1 MQLLFL
7 SHISEDPAN
16 GVWKKINAQVKS
28 LRAMGYQVDFTYIN
42 TLGQLVIETGSS
54 RADFPLLHRYLCFY
68 KLSRLLNSRYD
79 KVYIRKPH
87 GGLYSLAFA
96 KLVKKLRRN
105 GAETIF
111 MEIPTW
117 PFRNEVITLRD
128 KISDCLFEY
137 QMKQA
142 AKKIDTLLCIG
153 SNVKTLY
160 HRPVKNIINGIELN
174 TTVFLARQPDK
185 SNNKITLLAI
195 ANLSYWHGYD
205 RLIRGVLNYQGTT
218 EVELNIIGDTEPE
231 WSRLKKLAANSPRVI
246 FSGAKDSQQIQSFI
260 QGNVIAVDSLGRH
273 RSGNNF
279 NSSIKS
285 KEYTL
290 MGLPFLMSHHD
301 SAFNDKLPFIYKCPA
316 DESPIDIAAIVSW
329 YYALPNNLNAIEHD
343 YAVSHFSWQGI
354 LSAVL

>member
-7 SHISEDPAN
+7 THISEDPAN
-16 GVWKKINAQVKS
+16 GVWKKISAQVNS
-28 LRAMGYQVDFTYIN
+28 LRAMGYQVDFTY
-42 TLGQLVIETGSS
+42 LGVGGQLVIETGSS
-54 RADFPLLHRYLCFY
+54 RAEFPLFHRYLCFY
-68 KLSRLLNSRYD
+68 KLSRLLHSRYD

-96 KLVKKLRRN
+96 KLVTILRQR

-117 PFRNEVITLRD
+117 PFRNEVMTFRD
-128 KISDCLFEY
+128 KVSDFLFEN
-137 QMKQA
+137 QMKKV

-153 SNVKTLY
+153 SDVKTLY
-160 HRPVKNIINGIELN
+160 QRPVKNIINGIALDPAMYIKPQKKE
-174 TTVFLARQPDK
+174 
-185 SNNKITLLAI
+185 NNKIMLLAI

-205 RLIRGVLNYQGTT
+205 RLIKGILAYQGST
-218 EVELNIIGDTEPE
+218 EVTLTIIGDTEPE
-231 WSRLKKLAANSPRVI
+231 WGRLKKIAANSPRII
-246 FSGAKDSQQIQSFI
+246 FTGSKNSQQIQSLI

-301 SAFNDKLPFIYKCPA
+301 SAFEANLPFIYHCPA
-316 DESPIDIAAIVSW
+316 DESPIDIQGVINW
-329 YYALPNNLNAIEHD
+329 YQGLPEDLSLIEHD
-343 YAVSHFSWQGI
+343 YAVKHFSWQGI